1 MKVILVCLINACK
14 IFATQCDCDSQARLS
29 LPNNLLASNVSQ
41 SLWTENWQYYCIQ
54 MCTTEMKTSYSS
66 AQQAI
71 ISISCSLTLNVV
83 FTARAWWRCAAWE
96 LSLCYAVC
104 SCSFHQFYNV
114 NTFITS
120 EFYIPCILKLSRC
133 FWRLWQGKFESSVCS
148 QRLLL
153 RITLWGA
160 FKLFLTSPF
169 SHKYLES
176 VHLSLKL

>member
-14 IFATQCDCDSQARLS
+14 IFATQCDCDSQARLN

-41 SLWTENWQYYCIQ
+41 SLRTENWQYYCIQ

-96 LSLCYAVC
+96 LSLCRAML
-104 SCSFHQFYNV
+104 SAAAASISFIMWTLSSLQN
-114 NTFITS
+114 FI
-120 EFYIPCILKLSRC
+120 FPV
-133 FWRLWQGKFESSVCS
+133 FWNLVDASDVFDKE
-148 QRLLL
+148 
-153 RITLWGA
+153 
-160 FKLFLTSPF
+160 
-169 SHKYLES
+169 
-176 VHLSLKL
+176 SLKVLYVLKDFSYE

>member
-41 SLWTENWQYYCIQ
+41 SLRTENWQYYCIQ

-83 FTARAWWRCAAWE
+83 FTARAWSWWRCAAWE
-96 LSLCYAVC
+96 LSLCRAML
-104 SCSFHQFYNV
+104 SAAAASISFIMWTLSSLQN
-114 NTFITS
+114 FI
-120 EFYIPCILKLSRC
+120 FPV
-133 FWRLWQGKFESSVCS
+133 FWNLVDASDVFDKE
-148 QRLLL
+148 
-153 RITLWGA
+153 
-160 FKLFLTSPF
+160 
-169 SHKYLES
+169 
-176 VHLSLKL
+176 SLKVLYVLKDFSYE